1 MKIPSTLKMFF
12 FTSLVAVG
20 MNGCTE
26 NEEAISSS
34 ENSEKIST
42 NNEASN
48 EKKLPVFIGNLE
60 IAAEDFPEKM
70 GWGEAKQECQK
81 MGNSWRLP
89 TIEELDIVYANKDK
103 IGGFNEYVAY
113 WSSTRY
119 EYSETEVWTL
129 SFHDG
134 LRYRQVLGVAN
145 ITFRPVRDKK

>member
-12 FTSLVAVG
+12 FMGLVALG
-20 MNGCTE
+20 LNSCSE
-26 NEEAISSS
+26 NSEAINSS
-34 ENSEKIST
+34 ENSEKISA
-42 NNEASN
+42 NNETLN
-48 EKKLPVFIGNLE
+48 EEKSPVIIGNLE
-60 IAAEDFPEKM
+60 IAAEDFSGKM

-81 MGNSWRLP
+81 MGDGWRLP
-89 TIEELDIVYANKDK
+89 TIEELDIMYSNKDK

-129 SFHDG
+129 SFYDG